1 MPELTDD
8 GFPTS
13 APAALIEA
21 YQAGKVPPGS
31 AGANALR
38 TLAGGLVSLPPNPY
52 RDPATVIVGPAPPRV
67 PAPLIDPAGPSVP
80 QPRATPV
87 PVAGPTPPGAEGNQP
102 GQSPPGGGIGG
113 FLSDLNPFDDIGR
126 GVLSAARAVLGP
138 VADLIGAT
146 VGRLTAVAGAL
157 LEEAL
162 PSVTEL
168 ALGIASRAS
177 GFLAFLADN
186 LTDAADLGLN
196 LAQGITVPLEAL
208 LELGGA
214 MLSGALGK
222 LLEALARGLELAR
235 SVLLAPPAMVR
246 LI

>member
-1 MPELTDD
+1 MPAE
-8 GFPTS
+8 
-13 APAALIEA
+13 
-21 YQAGKVPPGS
+21 PG
-31 AGANALR
+31 
-38 TLAGGLVSLPPNPY
+38 
-52 RDPATVIVGPAPPRV
+52 IVY
-67 PAPLIDPAGPSVP
+67 
-80 QPRATPV
+80 
-87 PVAGPTPPGAEGNQP
+87 
-102 GQSPPGGGIGG
+102 GG

-126 GVLSAARAVLGP
+126 GVLSAARSVLGP

-177 GFLAFLADN
+177 GFLEFLADN
-186 LTDAADLGLN
+186 LTDVADLGLSI
-196 LAQGITVPLEAL
+196 AQGIAVPLEAL

-235 SVLLAPPAMVR
+235 AVLLAPPAMVR

>member
-1 MPELTDD
+1 MPGHYPD
-8 GFPTS
+8 GFPSS
-13 APAALIEA
+13 APAALIES
-21 YQAGKVPPGS
+21 YLAGKIPPGS

-52 RDPATVIVGPAPPRV
+52 REPSGPAFPAGEPTGPGVPRLPAPPSGETMPKPER
-67 PAPLIDPAGPSVP
+67 
-80 QPRATPV
+80 
-87 PVAGPTPPGAEGNQP
+87 GPTPPGSEGREQEQP
-102 GQSPPGGGIGG
+102 SGEPSGGGIGG
-113 FLSDLNPFDDIGR
+113 FLSDLNPFDNIAD

-146 VGRLTAVAGAL
+146 VGRLAAVAGAL

-177 GFLAFLADN
+177 AFLEFLADN
-186 LTDAADLGLN
+186 LTDAADLGLS
-196 LAQGITVPLEAL
+196 LAQGLDVPLEAL
-208 LELGGA
+208 LELAGEMFRGA
-214 MLSGALGK
+214 VGD

-235 SVLLAPPAMVR
+235 DALLAPPALVR
-246 LI
+246 LL